1 MAGLVPAIHVLLT
14 EEDVDARNKCGHD
27 GGETM
32 IRVEG
37 LTKTFAAGGDSVA
50 AVAGVDFEV
59 GPGELVTLLGPSG
72 CGKTTTLRCIA
83 GLEKADAGRIVIGDQ
98 PVVDVAANVF
108 VPPHRRNI
116 GMVFQSYAIWPH
128 MTVLENV
135 AYALEGR
142 RIGRSERRKAAM
154 EALDAVKLAHLA
166 NRPAP
171 RLSGGQQQRVAIA
184 RAMVGRPQV
193 LLFDEPLSNLDA
205 RLRAEMRVELRRIQ
219 RRIGLSSVYVTHDQ
233 AEALAVSDWI
243 MVMKEGRIVEHGRP
257 LDIYRHP
264 RHVFTAQFLGTTNLI
279 AGMVDSVEAT
289 GRLVVGTALGRIVG
303 VDPARQ
309 VTAGARVRVS
319 IRPEDLSTRLPE
331 DCGSTPANAFE
342 GHLAFAIFAGVAV
355 EAEIRC
361 GETAI
366 QCLLNREADL
376 TPGRP
381 ITLYAKPDA
390 CLVLPEE

>member
-1 MAGLVPAIHVLLT
+1 
-14 EEDVDARNKCGHD
+14 
-27 GGETM
+27 M

-37 LTKTFAAGGDSVA
+37 LTKTFAAGGETVA
-50 AVAGVDFEV
+50 AAAGVAFEV
-59 GPGELVTLLGPSG
+59 GQGELVTLLGPSG

-83 GLEKADAGRIVIGDQ
+83 GLEKADAGRIVIGDR
-98 PVVDVAANVF
+98 PVVDVAAGVF
-108 VPPHRRNI
+108 VPPHRRNL

-142 RIGRSERRKAAM
+142 RMSRAERRKSAM
-154 EALDAVKLAHLA
+154 EALDVVKLAHLA
-166 NRPAP
+166 DRPAP

-205 RLRAEMRVELRRIQ
+205 RLRTEMRSELRRIQ

-243 MVMKEGRIVEHGRP
+243 VVMKEGRVVERGRP

-264 RHVFTAQFLGTTNLI
+264 RNVFTAQFLGTTNLL
-279 AGMVDSVEAT
+279 GGTVESEDPA
-289 GRLVVGTALGRIVG
+289 GRLAVATALGRIFG
-303 VDPARQ
+303 VHPSHTLG
-309 VTAGARVRVS
+309 VGARVNVS
-319 IRPEDLSTRLPE
+319 IRPEDLSTRPP
-331 DCGSTPANAFE
+331 DDAGDMPVNAFA
-342 GHLAFAIFAGVAV
+342 GHLTFAVFAGVAV
-355 EAEIRC
+355 EAELRC
-361 GETAI
+361 GETTM
-366 QCLLNREADL
+366 QCLLNRDADL
-376 TPGRP
+376 TPGRA
-381 ITLYAKPDA
+381 ITVYARADA